1 MARFARVVVTLVVT
15 LCATAGAVVAGHTG
29 KATAAT
35 HHTVATSTLATTC
48 DHRPTSVPVRWYIP
62 TGTPT
67 GLVWLQHGFARTADN
82 LRVLASSY
90 ADSGLLVAATS
101 LDAISVSGC
110 GVAFNATDNTEFIR
124 DLSLTFAHGN
134 RPHSAVERSL
144 AAAARTTGHLA
155 QTVPDS
161 LLFSGHSA
169 GGEFALTAADA
180 VRTAD
185 PADYRRLRGLMLF
198 DPVNSFLGNNFHN
211 SARELGEAG
220 LPIRVIASQPS
231 LSNTFG
237 QGVRWIEQTTRQNFL
252 GVALT
257 TGVHIDVEGDS
268 TDLIG
273 IASEFAAPRSRNGRV
288 LRRLA
293 THWTAD
299 LISGHRTAAYYPGGS
314 YYTLLLSSGTV
325 TTLPVR

>member
-1 MARFARVVVTLVVT
+1 MARLARVIVTLVAT
-15 LCATAGAVVAGHTG
+15 LCAAAAALVSGHTG
-29 KATAAT
+29 NAWAAGN
-35 HHTVATSTLATTC
+35 HTVATSTLATTC

-62 TGTPT
+62 TGNPT
-67 GLVWLQHGFARTADN
+67 GLIWLQHGFARTADN

-101 LDAISVSGC
+101 LDSVSVSGC
-110 GVAFNATDNTEFIR
+110 GVAFNATDNTDFIR
-124 DLSLTFAHGN
+124 SLALTFAQGH
-134 RPHSAVERSL
+134 RPHSAVEQSL
-144 AAAARTTGHLA
+144 SAAARVSGRPA
-155 QTVPDS
+155 PRVPDS
-161 LLFSGHSA
+161 LVFSGHSA

-180 VRTAD
+180 VRTGD
-185 PADYRRLRGLMLF
+185 PSDYPRLRGLMLF

-211 SARELGEAG
+211 SARDLGKAG

-237 QGVRWIEQTTRQNFL
+237 QGVRWIERTTRQDFL

-257 TGVHIDVEGDS
+257 TGIHIDVEGDS

-293 THWTAD
+293 AHWTAD
-299 LISGHRTAAYYPGGS
+299 LFSGRRTAAYYPGGS
-314 YYTLLLSSGTV
+314 YYTLLLSSDTV